1 MKSKTFLIVALFVFS
16 AAAWGGRASAQAA
29 KGGALRFL
37 HALPGGP
44 AVDVFV
50 DNVLAARG
58 LNFSSATRYLNVAAG
73 DHTVTVTGT
82 GTGSA
87 PAGTAL
93 LTATLSITPDKDHQ
107 LIVVGGT
114 AQKPE
119 ALVFP
124 QDLGPVAAGN
134 ARLSAVHAIKDAP
147 PIDIVRGDGGPLIQG
162 LKYGQNYGEFDLP
175 ASGAELAIVPAG
187 GDLSGAIIKA
197 TPIGI
202 AAGTHNTLVALGTV
216 EGSVKPS
223 YLLLTAPTAS
233 NAATDVLVRFVH
245 AVSGANP
252 VDVYVNGKLTVPALA
267 EGVFSEHLALAAG
280 DALVEFRK
288 AGDAATAAAFSS
300 QTLTLDS
307 TKSNVLTVVL
317 NGDASAPVLVSIN
330 DNVATLD
337 ANRARINIVNL
348 AGGALTFSLDNKAL
362 VSNVANGAAPQSS
375 EISKGVYSFVAVV
388 GDQNVTGNL
397 TVNGGTISD
406 LIVVGTAS
414 APKLILATTGLSEAP
429 GSAPTATAP
438 GAGENTAVAAAPTGT
453 LAPNASTARATTNAP
468 TQPAASTATAPVPTI
483 GVTPRPNVQAGITGT
498 VITNEGVNLKVRE
511 YPRTDAK
518 TLSLLP
524 TGTVVRILGVKG
536 PGSKTTTPA
545 PTALK
550 IPTPTLV
557 AALRADIWLFIEA
570 PVPEGGTVTG
580 WGNAEFLDVVNNGRP
595 ISRTNIDLLLAFPQ
609 IAEDRFGEFN
619 NASVTPIAGDDK
631 RTIGTITTE
640 VGTNVQLRRT
650 PNVKGE
656 SLALI
661 PSGGIVFILG
671 KTNVPLTGNVGE
683 PKSATWFN
691 AQYDVEGS
699 SITGW
704 MSADFVKL
712 STKYNSKP
720 VDVKDVPTVT
730 EIVPGGIR
738 GNATQVALPTAQGIV
753 ATVVLLDSGANL
765 QLRRDPTVTAES
777 LGLVPG
783 NSQVDV
789 LGRNGAGSWIQVRF
803 NGNTGWVSSS
813 FVKITRNGRAYAIKD
828 LKIVNGEKDT
838 FGTTTPTGTP
848 VGAG

>member
-1 MKSKTFLIVALFVFS
+1 MKSKTFLIVALFMFS

-50 DNVLAARG
+50 DNILAARG
-58 LNFSSATRYLNVAAG
+58 LNFSGATRYLNVAAG
-73 DHTVTVTGT
+73 DHAITVTATGA
-82 GTGSA
+82 GSA

-187 GDLSGAIIKA
+187 GDLSGAIVKA

-216 EGSVKPS
+216 EGSVKPN

-245 AVSGANP
+245 AVSGAAP

-267 EGVFSEHLALAAG
+267 EGAFSEHLALAAG
-280 DALVEFRK
+280 DAQIEFRT
-288 AGDAATAAAFSS
+288 AGAAASAAAFGS

-307 TKSNVLTVVL
+307 TKSKALTVVL
-317 NGDASAPVLVSIN
+317 NGEPTAPALVSIN

-337 ANRARINIVNL
+337 ANRARVNVVNL

-362 VSNVANGAAPQSS
+362 VSNAANGAAPQSS
-375 EISKGVYSFVAVV
+375 EVSKGVYGFVAAV

-406 LIVVGTAS
+406 LIVAGAAS

-438 GAGENTAVAAAPTGT
+438 GAAESTAVAVAPTGT
-453 LAPNASTARATTNAP
+453 TAASTPRATTNAP
-468 TQPAASTATAPVPTI
+468 AQPAASTATAPVPTI
-483 GVTPRPNVQAGITGT
+483 GVSPRPNVQVGITGT

-524 TGTVVRILGVKG
+524 AGTVVRVLGVKG

-545 PTALK
+545 PTASK

-557 AALRADIWLFIEA
+557 ATLRADIWLFIEA

-580 WGNAEFLDVVNNGRP
+580 WGNAEFLDLVNNGRP

-609 IAEDRFGEFN
+609 IPEDRFGEFN
-619 NASVTPIAGDDK
+619 NASATPIAGDDK
-631 RTIGTITTE
+631 RTIGTITTD

-671 KTNVPLTGNVGE
+671 KTTVALTGNVGE
-683 PKSATWFN
+683 PKSTIWFN

-712 STKYNSKP
+712 STKYNGKP

-738 GNATQVALPTAQGIV
+738 GNATQVALPTVQGIV
-753 ATVVLLDSGANL
+753 ATVILLESGANL
-765 QLRRDPTVTAES
+765 QLRRDPTATAES

-789 LGRNGAGSWIQVRF
+789 LGRNGAGSWIQVSF

-813 FVKITRNGRAYAIKD
+813 FVKVTRNGRAYSIKD
-828 LKIVNGEKDT
+828 LKIVNGEPDT
-838 FGTTTPTGTP
+838 FGTTTPTTTP